1 MNIGLLASRNAWRY
15 PDKVALVDANTG
27 HRVTWREWNARINR
41 LAHALLARGLRQGD
55 RISIYSRNNIQYLE
69 LFLAGAKTGIVVAPL
84 NWRFTPDEVAFTLRN
99 CTPRGILVHRE
110 YAGAF
115 RSIESSLSSIEF
127 VVGIGEQHG
136 LPLDYESWIAAQPDD
151 EPPGIESVGG
161 DDLYFICYTG
171 GTTGIAKGAMISHK
185 NAATTIANMTVA
197 ERIRSDDVYLVMGQM
212 FHIAVLLPHAYL
224 FHGARVVILNFEP
237 RRTLEVIAAERITSI
252 LAISTMMN
260 YMLDVPGRE
269 SFDLGCLRQIS
280 YGGGPFSSTT
290 LHRAMEAFPHANFL
304 QYMGQTEVSIM
315 SAWLSP
321 EDHRRAVVDKPHL
334 LKSCGKEAL
343 YCDVRVVDEDDCPVP
358 RDGETVG
365 EMIVRGDNV
374 MKGYWNMPELTA
386 ETLRNGWCHTGDL
399 ATWDEE
405 GYMYV
410 VDRKKDMI
418 VSGGENI
425 YSAAV
430 EEAVYKHPAVKECA
444 VIGVPHPT
452 YGESVKAVIVVRE
465 GFQVT
470 PEEIIETCRK
480 HLASYMKPSSVDFVD
495 SLPKAPTGKVLKR
508 VLREK
513 YWAGHHRRVGGA

>member
-15 PDKVALVDANTG
+15 PDKVALVDANCG
-27 HRVTWREWNARINR
+27 KRVTWREWNQRINR
-41 LAHALLARGLRQGD
+41 LAHAMLAKGLRRGD
-55 RISIYSRNNIQYLE
+55 RISIYSRNNIQFLE

-84 NWRFTPDEVAFTLRN
+84 NWRFTPGEIAYTLRN
-99 CTPRGILVHRE
+99 CAPRGILVHQN
-110 YAGAF
+110 YAEAF
-115 RSIESSLSSIEF
+115 RSVQSSIPSVEF
-127 VVGIGEQHG
+127 VAGIGEGHG
-136 LPLDYESWIAAQPDD
+136 FALDYEAWISGESGD
-151 EPPGIESVGG
+151 EPDTVDSVGD

-171 GTTGIAKGAMISHK
+171 GTTGIAKGVMITHK
-185 NAATTIANMTVA
+185 NAATTIANMTAA
-197 ERIRSDDVYLVMGQM
+197 ERIGTEDVYLVLGQM

-237 RRTLEVIAAERITSI
+237 RRTLEVMAVEHVTSM

-260 YMLDVPGRE
+260 YMLDVPDFS
-269 SFDLGCLRQIS
+269 SFDLRPLRIVS

-290 LHRAMEAFPHANFL
+290 LERAMAAFPRVDFL

-321 EDHRRAVVDKPHL
+321 DDHRRAMGGEPHL
-334 LKSCGKEAL
+334 LKSCGHEAL
-343 YCDVRVVDEDDCPVP
+343 YCDLRVVDENDRPVA
-358 RDGETVG
+358 RDGKTVG
-365 EMIVRGDNV
+365 EMVVRGDNV
-374 MKGYWNMPELTA
+374 MKGYWGMAELTT

-405 GYMYV
+405 GYLYV

-444 VIGVPHPT
+444 VIGVPHAT
-452 YGESVKAVIVVRE
+452 YGETVKAVVVLRE
-465 GFQVT
+465 GYQVT
-470 PEEIIETCRK
+470 GEEIIESCRK
-480 HLASYMKPSSVDFVD
+480 HLASYMKPTSVEFVD

-508 VLREK
+508 ALREK
-513 YWAGHHRRVGGA
+513 YWTGQERKVGGA

>member
-15 PDKVALVDANTG
+15 PDHVAVVDANRRR
-27 HRVTWREWNARINR
+27 RVPWREWNERINR
-41 LAHALLARGLRQGD
+41 LAHAMLARGLRRGD
-55 RISIYSRNNIQYLE
+55 RVAIYSRNNIEFLE
-69 LFLAGAKTGIVVAPL
+69 LFLAGAKTGIVIAPL
-84 NWRFTPDEVAFTLRN
+84 NWRFIPDEIAYTLRN
-99 CTPRGILVHRE
+99 CQPRGILVHEE
-110 YAGAF
+110 YAEAF
-115 RSIESSLSSIEF
+115 RAIQPGIGSIEF

-136 LPLDYESWIAAQPDD
+136 FPLSYESWIGG
-151 EPPGIESVGG
+151 EPESEPESVNSVGD

-171 GTTGIAKGAMISHK
+171 GTTGIAKGVMITHK

-197 ERIRSDDVYLVMGQM
+197 ERIQTDDIYLVLGQM

-224 FHGARVVILNFEP
+224 FHGARIIILNFEP
-237 RRTLEVIAAERITSI
+237 RRALEVMAQERVTSA
-252 LAISTMMN
+252 LVISTMMN
-260 YMLDVPGRE
+260 YMLDVPDFS
-269 SFDLGCLRQIS
+269 SFDLRPLRLIS

-290 LHRAMEAFPHANFL
+290 LERAMKVFPGVDFL

-321 EDHRRAVVDKPHL
+321 EDHRRAMAGEPHL
-334 LKSCGKEAL
+334 LKSCGREAQ
-343 YCDVRVVDEDDCPVP
+343 YCDLRVVDENGRPVP
-358 RDGETVG
+358 RDGKTVG

-374 MKGYWNMPELTA
+374 MKGYWDMLELTA
-386 ETLRNGWCHTGDL
+386 KTLRNGWCHTGDL
-399 ATWDEE
+399 ATWDDK
-405 GYMYV
+405 GYLYV

-444 VIGVPHPT
+444 VIGVPHPI
-452 YGESVKAVIVVRE
+452 YGETVKAVVVVRE
-465 GFQVT
+465 GYHVT
-470 PEEIIETCRK
+470 AEEIIETCRK
-480 HLASYMKPSSVDFVD
+480 LLASYMKPTSVDFVD

-513 YWAGHHRRVGGA
+513 YWAGQERRVGGA

>member
-15 PDKVALVDANTG
+15 PDKVALVDANCG
-27 HRVTWREWNARINR
+27 LRVTWRQWNQRINR
-41 LAHALLARGLRQGD
+41 LAHAMLAKGLRRGD
-55 RISIYSRNNIQYLE
+55 RVSIYSRNSIEFLE

-84 NWRFTPDEVAFTLRN
+84 NWRFTPEEIAYTLNN
-99 CTPRGILVHRE
+99 CEPRGILVHQE
-110 YAGAF
+110 YAEAF
-115 RSIESSLSSIEF
+115 RSVQAAIPSIEF
-127 VVGIGEQHG
+127 TVGIGKQLG
-136 LPLDYESWIAAQPDD
+136 FALDYEDWISAQSDS
-151 EPPGIESVGG
+151 EPAGVDSVGD

-171 GTTGIAKGAMISHK
+171 GTTGIAKGVMITHK
-185 NAATTIANMTVA
+185 NAATTIANMTAA
-197 ERIRSDDVYLVMGQM
+197 ERIQADDVYLVLGQM

-237 RRTLEVIAAERITSI
+237 RRTLEVMANERVSSM

-260 YMLDVPGRE
+260 YMLDVPDFS
-269 SFDLGCLRQIS
+269 SFDLRALRMVS

-290 LHRAMEAFPHANFL
+290 LARAMEAFPGVDFL

-321 EDHRRAVVDKPHL
+321 DDHRRAMASEPHL
-334 LKSCGKEAL
+334 LKSCGREAL
-343 YCDVRVVDEDDCPVP
+343 YCDLRIVDEDDRPVP
-358 RDGETVG
+358 RDAKTVG

-374 MKGYWNMPELTA
+374 MKGYWRMPELTA

-399 ATWDEE
+399 ATWDEK
-405 GYMYV
+405 GYLYV

-444 VIGVPHPT
+444 VIGVPHPA
-452 YGESVKAVIVVRE
+452 YGETVKAVVVLRE
-465 GFQVT
+465 GYQVT
-470 PEEIIETCRK
+470 PEEIIEACRK
-480 HLASYMKPSSVDFVD
+480 HLASYMKPTSIEFVD
-495 SLPKAPTGKVLKR
+495 ALPKAPTGKVLKR

-513 YWAGHHRRVGGA
+513 FWTGEERRVGGA